1 MKNAVAEALQAEFDK
16 SRRVLSGL
24 AQDLASLQLRRI
36 VATLLHLRRA
46 YRGKPLVLIA
56 IVAASV
62 AAVLLVVS
70 VIGRSA
76 NGHNEVANHANPL
89 EGTFAPTQA
98 QWTTFTVVPVTQ
110 RVFRSEHVTE
120 GKVAVNEDRSTL
132 IFSPY
137 SGRVTKLL
145 VKPGDTVER
154 GQVLFVIEAADMVQA
169 QNDFIVTL
177 TTMNKARAQLK
188 LAEIVEKRHRDLYND
203 KAVALRELEQAQ
215 AGLNA
220 AQNDVRSA
228 ETALEAGR
236 NRLRILG
243 KTNDE
248 IASFEETGKI
258 TAETPIFAPIAGT
271 VVQRKIGPGQYV
283 NAGASDP
290 VFVVGDLS
298 TVWLVAYVRETE
310 ASKIHLDQ
318 QINFTVLTHPNEV
331 FRGNITYIAA
341 TLDPTTRRLMVR
353 ATIPNPLGELKPEMF
368 STVSIFTDEG
378 DLAPAVPRDAVIYEG
393 DAARVWVAAKD
404 HTLVLRRIT
413 PGVTDGGM
421 VQVLDGLKPGEEVV
435 TKGSLFIDRAAIGS

>member
-1 MKNAVAEALQAEFDK
+1 MKGAMSELLQTEFGK
-16 SRRVLSGL
+16 SRRALSTL
-24 AQDLASLQLRRI
+24 VRDLAGHKLRG
-36 VATLLHLRRA
+36 AGAELSHLKRFCRA
-46 YRGKPLVLIA
+46 RPL
-56 IVAASV
+56 AAL
-62 AAVLLVVS
+62 AAVAGVAVTVLLAVS
-70 VIGRSA
+70 IFGRSE
-76 NGHNEVANHANPL
+76 NGHNEASNHAKPL
-89 EGTFAPTQA
+89 AGTFAPTTA
-98 QWTTFTVVPVTQ
+98 QWATFTIVPATQ
-110 RVFRSEHVTE
+110 RVFRAEHVTE

-154 GQVLFVIEAADMVQA
+154 GQSLFVIEAADMVQA

-177 TTMNKARAQLK
+177 TAMNKANAQFR

-228 ETALEAGR
+228 ATALEAGR

-243 KTNDE
+243 KTDEE
-248 IASFEETGKI
+248 IAAFEETGKI
-258 TAETPIFAPIAGT
+258 NPETPIFAPIAGT
-271 VVQRKIGPGQYV
+271 IVQRKMGPGQYV

-310 ASKIHLDQ
+310 ASKIHLEQ
-318 QINFTVLTHPNEV
+318 QINFTVLTQPNEIY
-331 FRGNITYIAA
+331 RGNITYISA
-341 TLDPTTRRLMVR
+341 TLDPNTRRLMVR
-353 ATIPNPLGELKPEMF
+353 AAIPNPQRTLKPEMF
-368 STVSIFTDEG
+368 ATVSIFTDEG

-393 DAARVWVAAKD
+393 DTARVWVAGKD
-404 HTLVLRRIT
+404 RTLALRRIT

-421 VQVLDGLKPGEEVV
+421 VQVLDGIKPGEEVV